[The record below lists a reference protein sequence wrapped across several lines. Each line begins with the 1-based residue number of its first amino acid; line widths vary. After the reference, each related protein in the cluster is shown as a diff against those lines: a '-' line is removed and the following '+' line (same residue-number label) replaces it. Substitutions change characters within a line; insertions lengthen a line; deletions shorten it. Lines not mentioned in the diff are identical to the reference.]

1 MTKIIR
7 FTNQEDTEEKKSGID
22 FKEEM
27 KEMKVTEMKEM
38 KEEKETM
45 SHSVGLKREKSVS
58 ESTSTEVKCW
68 KLY

>member
-1 MTKIIR
+1 
-7 FTNQEDTEEKKSGID
+7 
-22 FKEEM
+22 M

-45 SHSVGLKREKSVS
+45 SQSVGLKREKSVS